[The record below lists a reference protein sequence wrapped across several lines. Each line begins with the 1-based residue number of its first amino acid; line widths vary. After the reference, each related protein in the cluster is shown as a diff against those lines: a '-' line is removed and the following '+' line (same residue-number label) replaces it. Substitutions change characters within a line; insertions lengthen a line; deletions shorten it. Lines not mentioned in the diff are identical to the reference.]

1 MGAQVAE
8 EVKCPTCGEK
18 MNPAKV
24 QRDDEPLVHFAE
36 CKVVWL
42 LFGAHLYRCADVS
55 GLLLPARCRSSGT
68 DSASKLI
75 GGLTWQTKAQ
85 TEVDGQG
92 SADGD
97 AATQNGRYGR

>member
-24 QRDDEPLVHFAE
+24 QPGTMSRLYISRR

-42 LFGAHLYRCADVS
+42 LFGDRLYPCADVS
-55 GLLLPARCRSSGT
+55 GLLLP
-68 DSASKLI
+68 
-75 GGLTWQTKAQ
+75 
-85 TEVDGQG
+85 GQM
-92 SADGD
+92 
-97 AATQNGRYGR
+97 